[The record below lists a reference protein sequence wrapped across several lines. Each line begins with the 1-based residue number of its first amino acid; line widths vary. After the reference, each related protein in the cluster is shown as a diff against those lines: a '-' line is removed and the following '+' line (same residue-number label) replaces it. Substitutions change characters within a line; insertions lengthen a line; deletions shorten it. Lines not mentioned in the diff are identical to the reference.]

1 MAHIAGKPHLLK
13 KSNWPLLPLPN
24 DYKCFHHVY
33 ASINWSRKSLYS
45 STSHRI
51 LAYTQCTHIHQVSS
65 DFRHSQTNAWSL
77 LKWKL
82 LKSSKM
88 VSIKSTKKNVSRNM
102 KTLRH
107 MRFHV
112 PLKLSAF
119 HWQSPLYSNK
129 HMHKSLQMQNPSM
142 HKYSNTVLWELDVAE
157 HHLRNTT
164 SNPPFCV
171 NYHIFYG

>member
-88 VSIKSTKKNVSRNM
+88 VSIKSTKKTFHETWKLYVICVSMCHWNYQHFIDNRHSTATNICTNHYRC
-102 KTLRH
+102 KIRLCINTLI
-107 MRFHV
+107 
-112 PLKLSAF
+112 
-119 HWQSPLYSNK
+119 LYCGN
-129 HMHKSLQMQNPSM
+129 
-142 HKYSNTVLWELDVAE
+142 
-157 HHLRNTT
+157 
-164 SNPPFCV
+164 
-171 NYHIFYG
+171 